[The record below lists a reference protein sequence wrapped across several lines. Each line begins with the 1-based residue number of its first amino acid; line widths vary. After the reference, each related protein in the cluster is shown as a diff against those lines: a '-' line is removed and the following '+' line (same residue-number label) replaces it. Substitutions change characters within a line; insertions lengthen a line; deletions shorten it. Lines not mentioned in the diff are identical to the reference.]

1 MIKNI
6 LLQCKF
12 FLVEF
17 LNVTYPLIPNPLRNF
32 YLRMYGI
39 RVWGGTSCIHR
50 GCKFFHVGKMNVGRT
65 LLSILVATLTIDVVS
80 MLETMSE

>member
-1 MIKNI
+1 MIKTI

-39 RVWGGTSCIHR
+39 RVEGTEKGTCFW
-50 GCKFFHVGKMNVGRT
+50 KNK
-65 LLSILVATLTIDVVS
+65 
-80 MLETMSE
+80 

>member
-6 LLQCKF
+6 LLQSKF

-39 RVWGGTSCIHR
+39 RVWGGVHPVYIE
-50 GCKFFHVGKMNVGRT
+50 
-65 LLSILVATLTIDVVS
+65 DVNSS
-80 MLETMSE
+80 M

>member
-17 LNVTYPLIPNPLRNF
+17 LNVTYPLIPNQLRNF

-39 RVWGGTSCIHR
+39 RVYGGHPVYIE
-50 GCKFFHVGKMNVGRT
+50 
-65 LLSILVATLTIDVVS
+65 DVNS
-80 MLETMSE
+80 FM

>member
-17 LNVTYPLIPNPLRNF
+17 LNVTYPLIPNPFRNF

-39 RVWGGTSCIHR
+39 RVWGGY
-50 GCKFFHVGKMNVGRT
+50 
-65 LLSILVATLTIDVVS
+65 ILYT
-80 MLETMSE
+80 

>member
-17 LNVTYPLIPNPLRNF
+17 LNVTYPIIPNPLRNF

-39 RVWGGTSCIHR
+39 RIWGVLPVYIE
-50 GCKFFHVGKMNVGRT
+50 
-65 LLSILVATLTIDVVS
+65 DVNS
-80 MLETMSE
+80 FM